1 MSWSRAFAS
10 ALLLLL
16 GACGFTPV
24 YGERGELPRGAQT
37 QLANVQVIPIEE
49 RVGQM
54 LRNVL
59 LDQMNPGGMPAKPQY
74 RLAVKLVEQ
83 TQELSVQKTQ
93 FATRANLSLRANYT
107 LIRVSDGKAVH
118 SGNSTMVASYDIVD
132 QPYATLAAEADARAR
147 AVRELGEDITQRVA
161 AYFVNNPSGTAER

>member
-1 MSWSRAFAS
+1 MSWSRAFALAA
-10 ALLLLL
+10 ALLLA
-16 GACGFTPV
+16 GCGFTPV

-37 QLANVQVIPIEE
+37 QLANVQVTPIEE

-59 LDQMNPGGMPAKPQY
+59 LDQMNPGGMPAKPLY
-74 RLAVKLVEQ
+74 RLSVNLVER

-93 FATRANLSLRANYT
+93 FATRANLDLQATYVLTRAA
-107 LIRVSDGKAVH
+107 DGKRVY
-118 SGNSTMVASYDIVD
+118 SGNSTMTASYDIVD

-161 AYFVNNPSGTAER
+161 AYFVNNPQGTAAR